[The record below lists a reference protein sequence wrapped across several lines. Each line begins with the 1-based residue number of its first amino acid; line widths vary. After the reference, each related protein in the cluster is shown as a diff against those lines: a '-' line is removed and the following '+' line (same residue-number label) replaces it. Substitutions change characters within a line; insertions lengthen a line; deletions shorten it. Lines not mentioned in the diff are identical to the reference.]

1 MFSSLLFY
9 SFREKYSPSEG
20 AVMLDKKDK
29 ELLRLL
35 QHDCTLCLQDL
46 AAAVDLTPNPC
57 WKRIKRL
64 EDEGIITGRVALLS
78 KDKLNLS
85 LAAFVMIK
93 TQNHSHD
100 WYKHFVSQVNSMPEV
115 MTFFRTTGEYDYLL
129 QVVVSDMKGY
139 DSFYKKLVS
148 SVSGLSD
155 VTSSFSMEEIKYT
168 TQLPLPS

>member
-1 MFSSLLFY
+1 
-9 SFREKYSPSEG
+9 
-20 AVMLDKKDK
+20 MLDKKDK

-35 QHDCTLCLQDL
+35 QCDCTQCLHDL
-46 AAAVDLTPNPC
+46 AAAVALTPNPC

-64 EDEGIITGRVALLS
+64 EDEGIIIGRVALLD
-78 KDKLNLS
+78 KNKLNLS
-85 LAAFVMIK
+85 LTAFVMVK
-93 TQNHSHD
+93 TQNHSDD

-115 MTFFRTTGEYDYLL
+115 ITFFRTTGEYDYLL

-168 TQLPLPS
+168 TQLPLPD

>member
-1 MFSSLLFY
+1 
-9 SFREKYSPSEG
+9 
-20 AVMLDKKDK
+20 MLDKKDK

-35 QHDCTLCLQDL
+35 QRDCTLCLQDL

-64 EDEGIITGRVALLS
+64 EDEGIIIGRVALLS

-85 LAAFVMIK
+85 LTAFVMIK
-93 TQNHSHD
+93 TKNHSHD

-168 TQLPLPS
+168 TQLPLPG

>member
-1 MFSSLLFY
+1 MSVILDVTGFY
-9 SFREKYSPSEG
+9 ASFDTVIQYAK
-20 AVMLDKKDK
+20 
-29 ELLRLL
+29 
-35 QHDCTLCLQDL
+35 
-46 AAAVDLTPNPC
+46 
-57 WKRIKRL
+57 IK
-64 EDEGIITGRVALLS
+64 GVFS

-85 LAAFVMIK
+85 LTAFVMIK

>member
-1 MFSSLLFY
+1 PAFEWVHVQLHQQKGMISL
-9 SFREKYSPSEG
+9 SPPTICNS
-20 AVMLDKKDK
+20 A
-29 ELLRLL
+29 
-35 QHDCTLCLQDL
+35 
-46 AAAVDLTPNPC
+46 
-57 WKRIKRL
+57 
-64 EDEGIITGRVALLS
+64 
-78 KDKLNLS
+78 DKLNLS
-85 LAAFVMIK
+85 LTAFVMIK

>member
-1 MFSSLLFY
+1 MII
-9 SFREKYSPSEG
+9 
-20 AVMLDKKDK
+20 LDKNRIILDRKDK

-35 QHDCTLCLQDL
+35 QRDCTLCLQDL
-46 AAAVDLTPNPC
+46 AAAIDLTPNPC

-64 EDEGIITGRVALLS
+64 EDDGIIIGRVALLN
-78 KDKLNLS
+78 KNKLNLS
-85 LAAFVMIK
+85 LTAFVMVK

-100 WYKHFVSQVNSMPEV
+100 WYKNFVFQVNSMPEV
-115 MTFFRTTGEYDYLL
+115 ITFFRTTGVYDYLL
-129 QVVVSDMKGY
+129 QVVVSDMNGY

-148 SVSGLSD
+148 SVSELSD